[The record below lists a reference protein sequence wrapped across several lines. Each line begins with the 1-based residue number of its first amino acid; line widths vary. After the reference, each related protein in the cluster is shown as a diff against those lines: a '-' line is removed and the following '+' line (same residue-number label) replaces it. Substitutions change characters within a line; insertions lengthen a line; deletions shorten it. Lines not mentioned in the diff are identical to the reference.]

1 VPHAGW
7 YNDETDPTLARWFD
21 GVAWTEHAVV
31 KADWEAIGQP
41 PPPPVELAAGAAP
54 RSGRVRMA
62 VGSAAV
68 AAVLV
73 VAGVA
78 LAQDGD
84 DPPAKDRPTSQD
96 RDGADGVDVD
106 GLDELDGLG
115 DTVADVPT
123 DLADGSASGGGGAAG
138 SSSASGSTTKT
149 STSSKKTTQAGT
161 VTRTERRSESHVIPG
176 TSEAVGSGDQTDVGN
191 DSNKN
196 IDIDYEPPPPPPP
209 DEEPTTE
216 DTPAPPPDGGT
227 TGGTDPEGP

>member
-1 VPHAGW
+1 MAHAGW

-41 PPPPVELAAGAAP
+41 PPPPVELAAAGAAP

-84 DPPAKDRPTSQD
+84 DPPADDRPTTQD
-96 RDGADGVDVD
+96 RDAADRFGDEVDV
-106 GLDELDGLG
+106 G
-115 DTVADVPT
+115 
-123 DLADGSASGGGGAAG
+123 
-138 SSSASGSTTKT
+138 
-149 STSSKKTTQAGT
+149 
-161 VTRTERRSESHVIPG
+161 RRHG
-176 TSEAVGSGDQTDVGN
+176 R
-191 DSNKN
+191 
-196 IDIDYEPPPPPPP
+196 
-209 DEEPTTE
+209 
-216 DTPAPPPDGGT
+216 
-227 TGGTDPEGP
+227 